1 MLHRSWFPLVLAAAS
16 LLLAAVFGVLLQKR
30 EVPTDSSHQPTQST
44 STVESPVDEG
54 TYRQALLTVIAQYR
68 DDNDAQKAYDTLLLL
83 RVPVAYQQVHLDTV
97 LLFSSLLT
105 NGVEASA
112 ARLSAL
118 QASYPWL
125 GL

>member
-1 MLHRSWFPLVLAAAS
+1 M
-16 LLLAAVFGVLLQKR
+16 
-30 EVPTDSSHQPTQST
+30 

-97 LLFSSLLT
+97 LFFSSLLT

-112 ARLSAL
+112 ARFSAL